1 MDRRCIMKVYLY
13 DLGSYEFPAINLI
26 DWDEVYKDVGVDR
39 KTNDVYDEQLFMLS
53 VLKYGIFYM
62 IPTMEQWKEHRIEE
76 MNRKK
81 AK

>member
-1 MDRRCIMKVYLY
+1 MKVYLY

-39 KTNDVYDEQLFMLS
+39 KTNDVYDEKLFMLS

-62 IPTMEQWKEHRIEE
+62 IPTMEQWKQHRKEE
-76 MNRKK
+76 MNRKTK
-81 AK
+81 